1 MKMLRE
7 HLLYQLTNSRIAKVA
22 NYPRTLYFFFQTKM
36 SVLTQVGVFMVFV
49 KTIVEDISVCVTLAL
64 WSRKT

>member
-1 MKMLRE
+1 
-7 HLLYQLTNSRIAKVA
+7 
-22 NYPRTLYFFFQTKM
+22 M

-49 KTIVEDISVCVTLAL
+49 KTIVEVISVCVTLAL